1 MKYKTQLKKIEE
13 GFAVWC
19 PDLPGCWSQ
28 GKTKEEALKNIED
41 AIKAYLETKGI
52 LKPADESFAQGWKEA
67 MNNQVFPIEQ
77 LFETESEHEDIPPF
91 RHLH

>member
-1 MKYKTQLKKIEE
+1 MRYKIQLEKTKE
-13 GFAVWC
+13 GYSISC

-41 AIKAYLETKGI
+41 AIKTYLETKEI
-52 LKPADESFAQGWKEA
+52 IEPADESFAQGWEEA

-77 LFETESEHEDIPPF
+77 LFETESET
-91 RHLH
+91 

>member
-1 MKYKTQLKKIEE
+1 MKYKIQLEKTEE

-41 AIKAYLETKGI
+41 AIKTYLETKEI
-52 LKPADESFAQGWKEA
+52 LKPTDESFAQGWKEA

-77 LFETESEHEDIPPF
+77 LFETESET
-91 RHLH
+91 

>member
-41 AIKAYLETKGI
+41 AIKTYLETKEI

-77 LFETESEHEDIPPF
+77 LFETESET
-91 RHLH
+91 

>member
-1 MKYKTQLKKIEE
+1 MKYKIQLEKTEE

-41 AIKAYLETKGI
+41 AIKTYLETKEI
-52 LKPADESFAQGWKEA
+52 LKPTDESFAQGWKEA
-67 MNNQVFPIEQ
+67 MSNELLPIEL
-77 LFETESEHEDIPPF
+77 LFETESEI
-91 RHLH
+91 